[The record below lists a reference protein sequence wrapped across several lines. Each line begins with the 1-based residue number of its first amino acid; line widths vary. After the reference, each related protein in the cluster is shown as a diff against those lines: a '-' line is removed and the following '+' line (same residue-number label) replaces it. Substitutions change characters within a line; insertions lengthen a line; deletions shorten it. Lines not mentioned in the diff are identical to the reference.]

1 MNKIQ
6 ICYNNAN
13 THSTR
18 VSTDLL
24 TVTYENSGENFGKV
38 KNHKV
43 SKIVIGHITPT
54 LLH

>member
-6 ICYNNAN
+6 ICYNNPN
-13 THSTR
+13 THDTW

-38 KNHKV
+38 ETTKCQK
-43 SKIVIGHITPT
+43 
-54 LLH
+54 